1 MLATSF
7 PLLSAIWFVL
17 CVFLFFVYWFI
28 WITVLI
34 DIFSNHEMNGLKK
47 VLWILFS
54 FTFIG
59 LFIYLVVHG
68 GEMQERRIGMMKQ
81 RQQAF
86 DQAVQNAGG
95 SNTADQLHK
104 LSELKD
110 KGVLTDAEFQ
120 AQKAKLLNA

>member
-1 MLATSF
+1 MLASSF

-34 DIFSNHEMNGLKK
+34 DIFSNHEMNGFKK

>member
-59 LFIYLVVHG
+59 LFIYLVAHG

>member
-1 MLATSF
+1 MLASSF

-34 DIFSNHEMNGLKK
+34 DIFSNHEMNGFKK

-110 KGVLTDAEFQ
+110 KGVLTDAEFR

>member
-1 MLATSF
+1 
-7 PLLSAIWFVL
+7 
-17 CVFLFFVYWFI
+17 
-28 WITVLI
+28 
-34 DIFSNHEMNGLKK
+34 MNGFKK

>member
-1 MLATSF
+1 MLAASF